1 MTKIYAQNAVIL
13 ARQSVADCA
22 TQTITGN
29 GMIDFLAANLR
40 TKHGATAVYINFK
53 EIA

>member
-13 ARQSVADCA
+13 ARQIVADCA
-22 TQTITGN
+22 TQMIMRN

-40 TKHGATAVYINFK
+40 TKHGATAVHINFK
-53 EIA
+53 ELK